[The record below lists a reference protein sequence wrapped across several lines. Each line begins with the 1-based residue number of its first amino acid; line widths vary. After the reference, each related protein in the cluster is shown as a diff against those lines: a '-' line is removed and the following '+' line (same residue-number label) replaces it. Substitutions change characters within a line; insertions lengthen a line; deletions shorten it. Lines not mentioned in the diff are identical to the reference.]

1 MYDPGQIEAD
11 ARRDVADGFTAIKT
25 GAWVGD
31 SALPEAEWIASFA
44 DRVER
49 LRKAVGPTVDILIDN
64 HGRSRAATAVRL
76 MRALEPHRLLWL
88 EEPTPPEDVEALA
101 RVRAAGPRMDLAT
114 GERLYSKWD
123 FLPLLER
130 RLADVIQPDLCHAG
144 GITECKKIAA
154 MAEAFHVRVAP
165 HNPQG
170 PVSTAAAAHL
180 AMAIPNFT
188 ILEFVRQEPYR
199 DRVLREAWTVHDGHL
214 EVPELPGLGVE
225 LDEEAIAASPPRKV
239 PMLGAYN
246 ADGSV
251 ADV

>member
-1 MYDPGQIEAD
+1 
-11 ARRDVADGFTAIKT
+11 
-25 GAWVGD
+25 
-31 SALPEAEWIASFA
+31 
-44 DRVER
+44 
-49 LRKAVGPTVDILIDN
+49 
-64 HGRSRAATAVRL
+64 
-76 MRALEPHRLLWL
+76 
-88 EEPTPPEDVEALA
+88 
-101 RVRAAGPRMDLAT
+101 MDLAT

-123 FLPLLER
+123 FLPLVER

-154 MAEAFHVRVAP
+154 MAEAFYIQLAP

-170 PVSTAAAAHL
+170 PVSTVAAAHL
-180 AMAIPNFT
+180 AMAIPNLM

-199 DRVLREAWTVHDGHL
+199 DRVLRESWTVRDGYL

-246 ADGSV
+246 ADASV